1 MFEEAARDA
10 ASVSEAVDTA
20 NMKEDV
26 HCRCCCFWCVA
37 ATAVEI
43 AASDTDVKTSA
54 TKTQLE

>member
-1 MFEEAARDA
+1 MFEEAADDA

-26 HCRCCCFWCVA
+26 YCRCCRLCCVV

-43 AASDTDVKTSA
+43 VASGTDVKTSA